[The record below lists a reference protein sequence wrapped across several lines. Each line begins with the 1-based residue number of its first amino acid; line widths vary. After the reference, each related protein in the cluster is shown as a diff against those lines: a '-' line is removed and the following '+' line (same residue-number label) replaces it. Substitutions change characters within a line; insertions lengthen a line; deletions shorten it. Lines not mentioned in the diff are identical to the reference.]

1 MLTQCW
7 RNYLFSGII
16 FKQEIP
22 ENVQNFKNS
31 YQFNRSSDWHNLYM
45 KNYQKNSIYPSVPF
59 SCMTNQPIHA
69 VYTKAHLWHL
79 KGLILELHLNLWFK
93 WISSKL
99 NAKCIGSKH
108 ITYSCHIH
116 ASYCCIWLCFDCRHR
131 SLSIGPA
138 PESVPEYL
146 SEEQC
151 HPVDLPGKQTPFV
164 HSDTILLSRFC
175 SLLLH

>member
-1 MLTQCW
+1 
-7 RNYLFSGII
+7 
-16 FKQEIP
+16 
-22 ENVQNFKNS
+22 
-31 YQFNRSSDWHNLYM
+31 M
-45 KNYQKNSIYPSVPF
+45 KNDQKNSIYPSVPF

-69 VYTKAHLWHL
+69 VYMKTHLWHL

-99 NAKCIGSKH
+99 NAKCIGSKY

-151 HPVDLPGKQTPFV
+151 HPVDLPGKQTPLFIPIQTY
-164 HSDTILLSRFC
+164 SLAPALFYCIRTTTIQ
-175 SLLLH
+175 LLLYAAVVEPIPLHDLSLPQ